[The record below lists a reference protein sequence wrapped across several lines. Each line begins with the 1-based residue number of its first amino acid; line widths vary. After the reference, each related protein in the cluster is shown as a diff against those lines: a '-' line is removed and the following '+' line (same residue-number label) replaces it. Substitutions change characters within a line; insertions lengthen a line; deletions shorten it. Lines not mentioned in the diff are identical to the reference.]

1 MAHPPRHAGSSL
13 DRILTYARDD
23 GLQKVQSNPVKAGN
37 AMRVLMT
44 VGLDTE
50 KANQA
55 IQHHTLEKT
64 MESALGALKPEA
76 AYFGSLHGKRTCFIV
91 FDLEDPSDIPSVAEP
106 LFQELGAEIDLTPV
120 MSFGDVQLGLQKYN
134 AH

>member
-1 MAHPPRHAGSSL
+1 
-13 DRILTYARDD
+13 
-23 GLQKVQSNPVKAGN
+23 
-37 AMRVLMT
+37 MRVLMT

-55 IQHHTLEKT
+55 IRANTLEKT
-64 MESALGALKPEA
+64 MESAIGALKPEA
-76 AYFGSLHGKRTCFIV
+76 AYFGSMHGKRTGFII
-91 FDLEDPSDIPSVAEP
+91 FDLADPSDIPSVAEP
-106 LFQELGAEIDLTPV
+106 LFQELDAEIDLTPV